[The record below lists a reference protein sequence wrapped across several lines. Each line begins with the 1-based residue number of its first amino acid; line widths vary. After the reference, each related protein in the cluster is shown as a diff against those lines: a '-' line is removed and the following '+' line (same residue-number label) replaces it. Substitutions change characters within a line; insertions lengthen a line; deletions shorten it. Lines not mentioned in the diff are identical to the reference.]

1 MSVTQPPP
9 SNTHGT
15 RQPALLIVWP
25 AEGYVVFWFLLGSVD
40 ESEEPLS
47 QTPEMSFGSKRET
60 KRVRRRGVV
69 HESPFHRVTCS
80 VSKLVVR
87 GIQGVRGNP
96 QVWVAAH
103 SCCVSGES
111 SYSPLSRV
119 GISSRIS
126 KH

>member
-1 MSVTQPPP
+1 MWAVPLLTAGSEDSWQCLLGPPVYCGPFVGLLSLTAEVSVTQPPP

-40 ESEEPLS
+40 ESEELLS

-69 HESPFHRVTCS
+69 HESPFHHVTCF
-80 VSKLVVR
+80 VSKLVV
-87 GIQGVRGNP
+87 
-96 QVWVAAH
+96 
-103 SCCVSGES
+103 
-111 SYSPLSRV
+111 
-119 GISSRIS
+119 
-126 KH
+126 